1 MSPLPLVPFPAR
13 DGVDPAGGAV
23 EPRGPA
29 TTGTRLNR
37 SIRTPHDREDV
48 LPVLGAVS
56 VLRTVKGPLDIPLR
70 VIPVNA
76 KSLCHQFV
84 GTVDHTTCRIN
95 GILKLHDG
103 EVDLSQNVI
112 PCTRIT

>member
-13 DGVDPAGGAV
+13 DGVDPPGGAV
-23 EPRGPA
+23 EPHGPA

-56 VLRTVKGPLDIPLR
+56 VLRTVEVPLDIPLR

-76 KSLCHQFV
+76 KSRCHQFV
-84 GTVDHTTCRIN
+84 GTVDNSACRLNSIFN
-95 GILKLHDG
+95 RHVG
-103 EVDLSQNVI
+103 EVDLRQKVI
-112 PCTRIT
+112 PCTP